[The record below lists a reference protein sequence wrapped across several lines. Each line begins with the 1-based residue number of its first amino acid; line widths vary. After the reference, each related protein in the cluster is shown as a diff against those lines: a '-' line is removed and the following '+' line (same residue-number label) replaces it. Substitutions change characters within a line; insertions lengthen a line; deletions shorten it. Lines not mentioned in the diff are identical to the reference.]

1 MTTPSFRPRSS
12 RTKREN
18 KKELW
23 LGALAKVLGAVALI
37 LMVAAV
43 FRVAVSGLWEVPG
56 VEEDRVVE
64 ASEVMTPLTGGSPAL
79 VSGEE
84 KKVEEVAV
92 PKTLPKAVPVVAK
105 GVGTPAVVLEE
116 VSGIERIETKRE
128 AIGAALAGFFGAGS
142 VEEKLRWVRDA
153 ERVRPLMMDF
163 YASHE
168 LKGAKWAGLGWSKSI
183 AEPGFRLG
191 YVEAVFETGEP
202 MALIV
207 EETEQGRVKVD
218 WESSVRYGELPWRE
232 FVQVKP
238 SKPTLLRVLASG
250 SGSGSAGF
258 GSENSE
264 LMQRLSVRHPSD
276 LEPLEAVFDAKDPDL
291 GSLVEQ
297 LESGAWKNVP
307 VTLRLCFPGAES
319 HAEKKMARIT
329 AVEGRGWLILPQK
342 RS

>member
-18 KKELW
+18 KKDLW

-56 VEEDRVVE
+56 EAEEREVE
-64 ASEVMTPLTGGSPAL
+64 ATEVMTPLTGGSPA
-79 VSGEE
+79 VARGEE
-84 KKVEEVAV
+84 SVSEVAV
-92 PKTLPKAVPVVAK
+92 PKALPKAVPVVAE
-105 GVGTPAVVLEE
+105 GVGAQAVAAPE
-116 VSGIERIETKRE
+116 VSGIEQIETKRE

-142 VEEKLRWVRDA
+142 AEEKLRWVRDP

-163 YASHE
+163 YATHE
-168 LKGAKWAGLGWSKSI
+168 LKGAKWAGLGWSKSV

-191 YVEAVFETGEP
+191 YVEAVFEAGEP

-207 EETEQGRVKVD
+207 EESEEGRVMVD

-232 FVQVKP
+232 FLQVKP
-238 SKPTLLRVLASG
+238 AKPTLLRVLVSG
-250 SGSGSAGF
+250 SGVVADGL

-264 LMQRLSVRHPSD
+264 AMQRLSVRHPSD
-276 LEPLEAVFDAKDPDL
+276 SEPLEAVFDAKDPDL

>member
-1 MTTPSFRPRSS
+1 MTTPAFRPRSS

-56 VEEDRVVE
+56 EAEERVVE
-64 ASEVMTPLTGGSPAL
+64 ATEVMTPLTGGGPAL
-79 VSGEE
+79 ARGEE

-92 PKTLPKAVPVVAK
+92 PKAVPVVAE
-105 GVGTPAVVLEE
+105 GVGTQAVAAAE

-142 VEEKLRWVRDA
+142 VEEKLRWVRDP

-168 LKGAKWAGLGWSKSI
+168 LKGSKWAGLGWSKSI

-191 YVEAVFETGEP
+191 YVEAVFESGEP

-207 EETEQGRVKVD
+207 EETEDGRVKVD

-238 SKPTLLRVLASG
+238 AKPTLLRVLASG

-276 LEPLEAVFDAKDPDL
+276 SEPLEAVFDAKDPDF

>member
-18 KKELW
+18 TKELW

-56 VEEDRVVE
+56 EAEERVVE
-64 ASEVMTPLTGGSPAL
+64 ATEVMTPLTGGSPA
-79 VSGEE
+79 VARGEE
-84 KKVEEVAV
+84 SVVEVAM
-92 PKTLPKAVPVVAK
+92 PKALPKAVPVVAE
-105 GVGTPAVVLEE
+105 GAGAQAVVAAE
-116 VSGIERIETKRE
+116 VSGIERIERKRE

-142 VEEKLRWVRDA
+142 VEEKLRWVRDP

-168 LKGAKWAGLGWSKSI
+168 LKGAKWAGLGWSKSV

-191 YVEAVFETGEP
+191 YVEAVFEAGES

-207 EETEQGRVKVD
+207 EESEEGRVMVD

-238 SKPTLLRVLASG
+238 AKPTLLRVLVSG
-250 SGSGSAGF
+250 SGSVSEGF

-264 LMQRLSVRHPSD
+264 AMQRLSVKHPSD
-276 LEPLEAVFDAKDPDL
+276 SEPLEAVFDAKDPDL

-329 AVEGRGWLILPQK
+329 AVEGRGWLILPQT

>member
-56 VEEDRVVE
+56 EAEERVVE
-64 ASEVMTPLTGGSPAL
+64 ATEVMTPLTGGSPAL
-79 VSGEE
+79 ARGEE
-84 KKVEEVAV
+84 KKVEEVA
-92 PKTLPKAVPVVAK
+92 LPKAVPVVAE
-105 GVGTPAVVLEE
+105 GVGAQAVAAAE

-142 VEEKLRWVRDA
+142 VEEKLRWVRDP

-183 AEPGFRLG
+183 AERGFRLG

-207 EETEQGRVKVD
+207 DETEEGRVKVD

-238 SKPTLLRVLASG
+238 AKPTLLRVLASG

-276 LEPLEAVFDAKDPDL
+276 SEPLEAVFDAKDPDF

>member
-1 MTTPSFRPRSS
+1 
-12 RTKREN
+12 
-18 KKELW
+18 
-23 LGALAKVLGAVALI
+23 
-37 LMVAAV
+37 
-43 FRVAVSGLWEVPG
+43 
-56 VEEDRVVE
+56 VVE
-64 ASEVMTPLTGGSPAL
+64 
-79 VSGEE
+79 
-84 KKVEEVAV
+84 VAI
-92 PKTLPKAVPVVAK
+92 PKALPKAVPVVAE
-105 GVGTPAVVLEE
+105 GVGAQAVAAVE
-116 VSGIERIETKRE
+116 VSGIELIETKRE

-142 VEEKLRWVRDA
+142 VEEKLRWVRDP

-168 LKGAKWAGLGWSKSI
+168 LKGAKWAGLGWSKSV

-191 YVEAVFETGEP
+191 YVEAVFEAGEP
-202 MALIV
+202 VALIV
-207 EETEQGRVKVD
+207 EESEEGRVMVD

-232 FVQVKP
+232 FVQAKP
-238 SKPTLLRVLASG
+238 AKPTLLRVLVSG
-250 SGSGSAGF
+250 SGVVADGL

-264 LMQRLSVRHPSD
+264 AMRRLSVRHPSD
-276 LEPLEAVFDAKDPDL
+276 SEPLEAVFDAKDPDL

-329 AVEGRGWLILPQK
+329 AVEGRGWLILPQT